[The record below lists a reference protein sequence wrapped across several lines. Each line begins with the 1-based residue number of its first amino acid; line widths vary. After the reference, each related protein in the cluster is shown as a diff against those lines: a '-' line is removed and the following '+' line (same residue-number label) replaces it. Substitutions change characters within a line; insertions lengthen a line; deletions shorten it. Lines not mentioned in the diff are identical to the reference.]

1 MSDSTGCALAIV
13 AQLCV
18 QGVREVVLCPGSR
31 SAPLALAL
39 DRAATAGR
47 LRLHVRTDERSA
59 AFLALGLAKVGQNPV
74 AVVTT
79 SGTAAGNLLPAVME
93 AHHAQVPLLVLTADR
108 PAAQVGFGANQTTEQ
123 ATLFAGFLRYSAR
136 VTSSAP
142 SASWAAQTARAVAAA
157 TGVRTRDP
165 GPVHLNVELAEP
177 LVEAASPRPW
187 PEVRPVRHAPL
198 GSWEPLILF
207 ADAATVLVCG
217 DASPDTGAVVA
228 RLAAAA
234 KVPLIAEPS
243 SNARR
248 GSAALATGRLLVDSD
263 VGRAIERVVVFGHPT
278 LSRPVNRLLS
288 RADVE
293 LIVVSET
300 SGWVDPGWRAGQVA
314 SAVALEPTDGS
325 WLEAWVAA
333 DRHRSLQVAAV
344 LAGTQGLTGQGLA
357 AAVLASQAD
366 GLVVLGN
373 SNAIR
378 DADLAP
384 IAERPPAVYANRG
397 LSGIDGLVS
406 TAIGVALGAG
416 RPATLLCGDLTF
428 LHDANGLAAGL
439 GERRPDL
446 RIVVADDDGGSIFA
460 TLEYGAPEFA
470 ASFERVFA
478 TPSGVDL
485 VALASAY
492 GLPARR
498 VSEAG
503 EVAAALARPIN
514 GVDVLVVGLDRRNRR
529 DVASRL

>member
-1 MSDSTGCALAIV
+1 
-13 AQLCV
+13 
-18 QGVREVVLCPGSR
+18 
-31 SAPLALAL
+31 
-39 DRAATAGR
+39 
-47 LRLHVRTDERSA
+47 
-59 AFLALGLAKVGQNPV
+59 
-74 AVVTT
+74 
-79 SGTAAGNLLPAVME
+79 
-93 AHHAQVPLLVLTADR
+93 
-108 PAAQVGFGANQTTEQ
+108 
-123 ATLFAGFLRYSAR
+123 
-136 VTSSAP
+136 
-142 SASWAAQTARAVAAA
+142 
-157 TGVRTRDP
+157 
-165 GPVHLNVELAEP
+165 
-177 LVEAASPRPW
+177 
-187 PEVRPVRHAPL
+187 
-198 GSWEPLILF
+198 
-207 ADAATVLVCG
+207 
-217 DASPDTGAVVA
+217 PDTGAVVA
-228 RLAAAA
+228 RLASAA

-248 GSAALATGRLLVDSD
+248 GSAALATGRRVVDSD

-333 DRHRSLQVAAV
+333 DRHRSRQVADV
-344 LAGTQGLTGQGLA
+344 LAGTPGMTGQGLA

-384 IAERPPAVYANRG
+384 IAQRPPAVYANRG

-406 TAIGVALGAG
+406 TAIGVALGGAG

-446 RIVVADDDGGSIFA
+446 RIVVADDNGGSIFA

-470 ASFERVFA
+470 KSFERVFA

-485 VALASAY
+485 VALARAY

-498 VSEAG
+498 VSDAG
-503 EVAAALARPIN
+503 EVTAALARPIS